1 MPYSDNQ
8 IKYVALAG
16 IENEIIGLTKI
27 LSDDKIIQIVN
38 LWYNGLIRQVTNF
51 PPDIMIEKWI
61 FDQYPTLR
69 SLQLESIKKQHAE
82 ATTSLTES
90 VREITPPTILFAS
103 NIMNYVFFRIIGFHI
118 GFNFIKQYSSTPYIN
133 KGKELA

>member
-1 MPYSDNQ
+1 
-8 IKYVALAG
+8 
-16 IENEIIGLTKI
+16 
-27 LSDDKIIQIVN
+27 
-38 LWYNGLIRQVTNF
+38 
-51 PPDIMIEKWI
+51 MIEKWI

-103 NIMNYVFFRIIGFHI
+103 NIMNYVFFRILGFHI
-118 GFNFIKQYSSTPYIN
+118 GYNFIKQYSATPYIN
-133 KGKELA
+133 KGKELTVLTESEQINSHQGDNLMIDKWATFLNISNWFKWKGFEDVPSDYGNIK